1 MDFNRNKKMD
11 QIHDTTLIVG
21 VDIGKKKHVARA
33 VDDRGKEL
41 AKPSSGGCSTPERG
55 TNRGNLATTG
65 SAFGRIET
73 G

>member
-33 VDDRGKEL
+33 VDDRGK
-41 AKPSSGGCSTPERG
+41 
-55 TNRGNLATTG
+55 NWQNL
-65 SAFGRIET
+65 
-73 G
+73 